1 MTPVAWAPAAA
12 ATHAGTGRL
21 HAARKL
27 AASPR
32 LALTAAGAAA
42 LAAAAV
48 YLVAARIPASEDSI
62 VLAWV
67 AIGAATVAL
76 GLFATLA
83 SRSLAPAQ
91 ALLGTAV
98 LFWVL
103 WELLTPGHAIS
114 FAAGCLAAAMLVP
127 LVAYQMLAPVYAH
140 ADRAGQAIVLLSAIV
155 VAGCWIFLILTSRRP
170 SLMSPLAECT
180 RDCRPN
186 EVFVGTAPNGLT
198 SLARAGVQA
207 GLLTAAIGVALYLA
221 REFRATTSVARRG
234 IGPVLALACA
244 YALAVTVCV
253 LTGLLARGSHPP
265 LAWISL
271 TAAVSLPLAM
281 LAGVVSERLFMGEAL
296 EEFVNA
302 VPNTDPRDLP
312 GLMAQ
317 VLHEPG
323 ENGSDGFVPP
333 PEWNGRA
340 GPPGGPVTGQDVGPD
355 QERFIRAAGAAA
367 RISQENHRLESDL
380 SASALEL
387 AASRKRLV
395 EAADAERRRIE
406 RDIHDGIQQR
416 MVGARVKLELADDA
430 LESDPARGRQ
440 MLTEIG
446 CDLDD
451 ALEEVRALAH
461 GVYPALLETHGLV
474 EALRSAARRA
484 PGQVSVRGEI
494 GRHPP
499 DTEAAVYF
507 CCLETLQN
515 VAKHAGREAT
525 ATVRLWEE
533 DSSLRFQ
540 TRDSGVGFTIDGTP
554 QGQGLVN
561 MRDRLAAAGGE
572 LTLRSRPG
580 FGTVVKGWVPID

>member
-1 MTPVAWAPAAA
+1 MAWAPAAA
-12 ATHAGTGRL
+12 AARDRAGRL
-21 HAARKL
+21 HGARKL
-27 AASPR
+27 ATSPR
-32 LALTAAGAAA
+32 LALTASGAAA
-42 LAAAAV
+42 LTAAAV
-48 YLVAARIPASEDSI
+48 YLVAAPIPASADSI

-76 GLFATLA
+76 GLCASLA
-83 SRSLAPAQ
+83 SRSLAPAR
-91 ALLGTAV
+91 ALLATAV

-103 WELLTPGHAIS
+103 WQLLTPVHAIS
-114 FAAGCLAAAMLVP
+114 FASGCLAGALLVP
-127 LVAYQMLAPVYAH
+127 LVAYQMLAPAYAP
-140 ADRAGQAIVLLSAIV
+140 ADRAGQALVLASAIV
-155 VAGCWIFLILTSRRP
+155 VAGCWIFLILTSP
-170 SLMSPLAECT
+170 HPALMSPLAECA
-180 RDCRPN
+180 RNCRHN
-186 EVFVGTAPNGLT
+186 ELFAGTAPSGLT

-234 IGPVLALACA
+234 IGPVLALASA
-244 YALAVTVCV
+244 YALAVTICV

-271 TAAVSLPLAM
+271 AAAVSLPLAM
-281 LAGVVSERLFMGEAL
+281 LGGMVSERLFMGEAL

-302 VPNTDPRDLP
+302 VPDTDPRDLQ

-317 VLHEPG
+317 VLHEQG
-323 ENGSDGFVPP
+323 ENGSDGLAPAP
-333 PEWNGRA
+333 GWNGQE
-340 GPPGGPVTGQDVGPD
+340 GPPGGPVIAQEVDPD

-380 SASALEL
+380 SASAREL

-440 MLTEIG
+440 MLSEIG

-484 PGQVSVRGEI
+484 PGGVSVRGEI
-494 GRHPP
+494 GRYPP

-507 CCLETLQN
+507 CCLEALQN

-525 ATVRLWEE
+525 VTVQLWEE

-540 TRDSGVGFTIDGTP
+540 TRDSGVGFMTDETP

-561 MRDRLAAAGGE
+561 MRDRLAAVGGE